1 MLCSYRGKATG
12 IISSF
17 YLNIYIYIYKIFLI
31 FLLHFHLIVW
41 ELGRTASMS
50 LFLGSFW
57 SLQVELAAL
66 MYMETRLA
74 REHGRDGCYTF
85 GAVGEAEVVN
95 AQGLV
100 HYQNL
105 KWNIFLLVITYAL
118 GGSWIHGL
126 TLPLAFGRE
135 IGAMWARAHWWNM

>member
-1 MLCSYRGKATG
+1 MGTGKNCFNEPFFG
-12 IISSF
+12 F
-17 YLNIYIYIYKIFLI
+17 RLI
-31 FLLHFHLIVW
+31 
-41 ELGRTASMS
+41 
-50 LFLGSFW
+50 
-57 SLQVELAAL
+57 LQVELAAL

-105 KWNIFLLVITYAL
+105 K
-118 GGSWIHGL
+118 
-126 TLPLAFGRE
+126 
-135 IGAMWARAHWWNM
+135 

>member
-50 LFLGSFW
+50 LFSGS
-57 SLQVELAAL
+57 V
-66 MYMETRLA
+66 
-74 REHGRDGCYTF
+74 
-85 GAVGEAEVVN
+85 
-95 AQGLV
+95 
-100 HYQNL
+100 
-105 KWNIFLLVITYAL
+105 
-118 GGSWIHGL
+118 
-126 TLPLAFGRE
+126 
-135 IGAMWARAHWWNM
+135 

>member
-1 MLCSYRGKATG
+1 
-12 IISSF
+12 
-17 YLNIYIYIYKIFLI
+17 
-31 FLLHFHLIVW
+31 
-41 ELGRTASMS
+41 
-50 LFLGSFW
+50 
-57 SLQVELAAL
+57 
-66 MYMETRLA
+66 METRLA

-126 TLPLAFGRE
+126 SLPLAFGTE

>member
-1 MLCSYRGKATG
+1 M
-12 IISSF
+12 
-17 YLNIYIYIYKIFLI
+17 
-31 FLLHFHLIVW
+31 W

-66 MYMETRLA
+66 MHMETRLA